1 MSKRAGGKP
10 QELREGI
17 VIEVSLDL
25 LRKGARRVLFEFT
38 ESLEKRVGG
47 TMPVG
52 TDIEAG
58 DAIIF
63 REDLDLLPAEIVAV
77 KIAGTKGPTATWY
90 VMSTVEV
97 PPSGFP
103 TARDASKA
111 ADSET
116 KKLRILTEFLTK
128 DAGVKVKEV
137 QKWEPDKLLD
147 ANQVLAIMA
156 DASRRYGHVIT

>member
-1 MSKRAGGKP
+1 MSKRTSTKP

-17 VIEVSLDL
+17 VIESSVEL

-38 ESLEKRVGG
+38 ESIVKRSGEKRPPGG
-47 TMPVG
+47 
-52 TDIEAG
+52 DIEVG
-58 DAIIF
+58 DAVIF
-63 REDLDLLPAEIVAV
+63 MEDMDLLPAELVAI
-77 KIAGTKGPTATWY
+77 KIAGSKTANATWY

-103 TARDASKA
+103 TAKDASKA
-111 ADSET
+111 ADSES

-128 DAGVKVKEV
+128 EAGVKVKEI

-147 ANQVLAIMA
+147 AGQVLAIMSE
-156 DASRRYGHVIT
+156 ASKRYGH